1 MLGAGCWVLGA
12 GCWVLGAGCWVLGA
26 GCWVLGA
33 GRRKLTTKDTKAQ
46 PLLPAEPAGFGF
58 SSAVLC
64 LLCYLL

>member
-1 MLGAGCWVLGA
+1 VLGS
-12 GCWVLGAGCWVLGA
+12 GCFVLGA